1 MESQDAIEGLSALA
15 HPGRLAVFRLLVQ
28 AGAAGVPAGEIAR
41 ALGAPANTMSTQLAI
56 LTRAGLIRSRR
67 ESRSVIY
74 SADYDQIGGLI
85 GFLMQDCCQGRPEVC
100 GPLLAMSAAASCGP
114 GACAPTSEILS

>member
-1 MESQDAIEGLSALA
+1 METEDAIDGLSALA
-15 HPGRLAVFRLLVQ
+15 HPGRLAVFRRLVQ
-28 AGAAGVPAGEIAR
+28 AGAEGVAAGEIAR
-41 ALGAPANTMSTQLAI
+41 AFDTPANTMSTQLAI

-74 SADYDQIGGLI
+74 AADYGRVGDLI

-100 GPLLAMSAAASCGP
+100 GPLLQVGCAPAAAASR
-114 GACAPTSEILS
+114 S

>member
-1 MESQDAIEGLSALA
+1 METEDAIESLSALA

-28 AGAAGVPAGEIAR
+28 AGAEGVPAGEIAR
-41 ALGAPANTMSTQLAI
+41 ALDTPANTMSTQLAI

-74 SADYDQIGGLI
+74 SADYGEITGLL

-100 GPLLAMSAAASCGP
+100 GPLLEAASC
-114 GACAPTSEILS
+114 CAPFPSKDTAS